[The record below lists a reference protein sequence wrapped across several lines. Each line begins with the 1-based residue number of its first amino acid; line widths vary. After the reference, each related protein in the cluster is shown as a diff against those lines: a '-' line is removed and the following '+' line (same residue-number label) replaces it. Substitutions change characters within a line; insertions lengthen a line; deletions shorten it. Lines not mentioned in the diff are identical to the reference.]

1 MPAARSTPAGPTKS
15 SSWPRRIFATS
26 RSSEALV
33 HGVALGLACL
43 VSYELT
49 THLLRGVHSVA
60 RSDGLLGGMWA
71 VIATVFVYRDSQT
84 ETFAAAI
91 SRMAATAVSLA
102 LCLIYLLIVPSHPWA
117 LAALIALGTIL
128 VTLAGRPGD
137 SITTGITIAVVMVV
151 AQLEPRNAW
160 EQPILRFAD
169 TVVGVIVGVATAWL
183 VLRATHPDDGQVHQ
197 AADPGTPRNETSLS
211 GRASARRRTASR

>member
-1 MPAARSTPAGPTKS
+1 
-15 SSWPRRIFATS
+15 
-26 RSSEALV
+26 
-33 HGVALGLACL
+33 LACL
-43 VSYELT
+43 ISYEVT
-49 THLLRGVHSVA
+49 TNLLRGVHSVA

-102 LCLIYLLIVPSHPWA
+102 LCLIYLLIAPSHPWA

-137 SITTGITIAVVMVV
+137 SITTGSTIAVVMVV
-151 AQLEPRNAW
+151 AELEPRNAW

-169 TVVGVIVGVATAWL
+169 TVVGVIVGVATGWL
-183 VLRATHPDDGQVHQ
+183 VLRATRPDDGAGSTGQQ
-197 AADPGTPRNETSLS
+197 LQSPR
-211 GRASARRRTASR
+211 GARRT

>member
-1 MPAARSTPAGPTKS
+1 
-15 SSWPRRIFATS
+15 
-26 RSSEALV
+26 
-33 HGVALGLACL
+33 
-43 VSYELT
+43 
-49 THLLRGVHSVA
+49 
-60 RSDGLLGGMWA
+60 
-71 VIATVFVYRDSQT
+71 
-84 ETFAAAI
+84 
-91 SRMAATAVSLA
+91 MAATAVSLA
-102 LCLIYLLIVPSHPWA
+102 LCLIYLLIAPSHPWA

-151 AQLEPRNAW
+151 AQLEPRSAW

-183 VLRATHPDDGQVHQ
+183 VLRATYPDDGQVHQ

>member
-1 MPAARSTPAGPTKS
+1 MPAARSSPAGPSKS
-15 SSWPRRIFATS
+15 SSQPRRIFATS
-26 RSSEALV
+26 GSSEALV

-43 VSYELT
+43 VSYEVT

-84 ETFAAAI
+84 ETFAAAL

-102 LCLIYLLIVPSHPWA
+102 LCLIYLLIAPSHPWA
-117 LAALIALGTIL
+117 LAVLIALGTIL

-151 AQLEPRNAW
+151 AELEPRNAW

-183 VLRATHPDDGQVHQ
+183 VLRATHPDDRAGP
-197 AADPGTPRNETSLS
+197 PGSSSSHPA
-211 GRASARRRTASR
+211 GRGVPPQTG

>member
-1 MPAARSTPAGPTKS
+1 M
-15 SSWPRRIFATS
+15 FATS
-26 RSSEALV
+26 GLSEALV

-43 VSYELT
+43 VSYEVT

-60 RSDGLLGGMWA
+60 PSDGLLGGMWA
-71 VIATVFVYRDSQT
+71 VIATVFVYRDSQS

-102 LCLIYLLIVPSHPWA
+102 LCLIYLLIARSHPWS
-117 LAALIALGTIL
+117 LAVLIALGTIL

-137 SITTGITIAVVMVV
+137 SVTTGITIAVVMVV
-151 AQLEPRNAW
+151 AELEPRHAW

-169 TVVGVIVGVATAWL
+169 TIVGVVVGVATAWL
-183 VLRATHPDDGQVHQ
+183 VLRATQADDGQVQ
-197 AADPGTPRNETSLS
+197 RAAAPSTPRGEASPS
-211 GRASARRRTASR
+211 G

>member
-1 MPAARSTPAGPTKS
+1 MPAARSSPTGPTRS

-26 RSSEALV
+26 GSSEALV

-43 VSYELT
+43 VSYEVT
-49 THLLRGVHSVA
+49 IHLLRGVHSVA

-84 ETFAAAI
+84 ESSAAAI

-102 LCLIYLLIVPSHPWA
+102 LCLVYLLIAPSHPWA
-117 LAALIALGTIL
+117 LAVLIALGTII

-137 SITTGITIAVVMVV
+137 AVTTGITIAVVMVV
-151 AQLEPRNAW
+151 AELEPRNAW

-169 TVVGVIVGVATAWL
+169 TVVGVIVGMATAWL
-183 VLRATHPDDGQVHQ
+183 VLRATHPTDG
-197 AADPGTPRNETSLS
+197 AGPPSNSTSHPA
-211 GRASARRRTASR
+211 GRAVPDRTG

>member
-169 TVVGVIVGVATAWL
+169 TVVGVIVGVAPAWL
-183 VLRATHPDDGQVHQ
+183 VLRATHPDDG
-197 AADPGTPRNETSLS
+197 
-211 GRASARRRTASR
+211 RRRTAPR

>member
-1 MPAARSTPAGPTKS
+1 MPAARSSRAGPTKS

-26 RSSEALV
+26 GSSEALV

-43 VSYELT
+43 VSYEVT
-49 THLLRGVHSVA
+49 IHLLRGVHSVA

-84 ETFAAAI
+84 ESSAAAI

-102 LCLIYLLIVPSHPWA
+102 LCLVYLLIAPSHPWA
-117 LAALIALGTIL
+117 LAVLIALGTIL
-128 VTLAGRPGD
+128 VTLAGRPAD
-137 SITTGITIAVVMVV
+137 AVTTGITIAVVMVV
-151 AQLEPRNAW
+151 AELEPRNAW

-169 TVVGVIVGVATAWL
+169 TVVGVLVGLATAWL
-183 VLRATHPDDGQVHQ
+183 VLRATHRADGAGPPDNSPSHR
-197 AADPGTPRNETSLS
+197 A
-211 GRASARRRTASR
+211 GRGVPEQTG